1 MPKPRFCR
9 NPDCPNAVFHAP
21 DWCSKNGSY
30 FTLAHGEVQRWV
42 CKSCGYGCSDQ
53 TESMHY
59 YAKRRLDF
67 RRVFSRL
74 RGGSSLRDIGR
85 ELGYSRTAIANAV
98 LRLGRQ
104 SMAAHI
110 VSMLD
115 IEFTGNLSFD
125 GLLSALTSRDY
136 ASHITVLGDKRHELI
151 VAMTQATTERGG
163 NRTEQQLKRITA
175 KRQRWHPDP
184 RRLSE
189 SISIIVNE
197 LPRFSS
203 DRPVTIDIDE
213 NPMYTKAIETDLA
226 MRWLE
231 EHGRLTVYRTPGGAP
246 RTPLS
251 PLAFVNHV
259 DLMIRHRVKEH
270 TRESIAIGRN
280 AVMQMHRMW
289 MFAWDYNTRQPAR
302 VRRTGDVSRL
312 EHAGVDAKTI
322 RGLRNTFYTRR
333 ISLRLLPILSS
344 MKQVWTGDLESPPVR
359 WKLGQKRT
367 GPTITKY
374 ALSDLRFAF
383 PQGV

>member
-9 NPDCPNAVFHAP
+9 NPDCPNAISHTS

-30 FTLAHGEVQRWV
+30 QTLAHGEVQRWV
-42 CKSCGYGCSDQ
+42 CKECGCGCSNQ

-59 YAKRRLDF
+59 YAKRRLDLA
-67 RRVFSRL
+67 RVFSRL

-85 ELGYSRTAIANAV
+85 ELGYSRTAVANAV

-115 IEFTGNLSFD
+115 IEFTGRLSFD
-125 GLLSALTSRDY
+125 GLFSALTSRDY
-136 ASHITVLGDKRHELI
+136 TSQITVLGDKKHELI
-151 VAMTQATTERGG
+151 VTMAQATTERGG
-163 NRTEQQLKRITA
+163 NRTEKQTKRMAA
-175 KRQRWHPDP
+175 KRRVWHPDST
-184 RRLSE
+184 RLGE
-189 SISIIVNE
+189 SISMIVQE
-197 LPRFSS
+197 LPRFAS
-203 DRPVTIDIDE
+203 DKPVTIDIDE
-213 NPMYTKAIETDLA
+213 NPMYTKAIDADLA
-226 MRWLE
+226 MQWLKD
-231 EHGRLTVYRTPGGAP
+231 HDRLAVHRTPGTAP

-289 MFAWDYNTRQPAR
+289 MFAWDYNARQPAR
-302 VRRTGDVSRL
+302 VRLPGDVSRL
-312 EHAGVDAKTI
+312 EHAGVDPKTI
-322 RGLRNTFYTRR
+322 RGLRKTFYTRR
-333 ISLRLLPILSS
+333 ISLRLLPILRSI
-344 MKQVWTGDLESPPVR
+344 KEVWTGKLETPPVR
-359 WKLGQKRT
+359 WKIGQKRT
-367 GPTITKY
+367 GPTITQY
-374 ALSDLRFAF
+374 ALGDLRFVF